1 MSPTAPTFITLNDQL
16 NKAHRRIRE
25 LQARETELL
34 AQNRTLR
41 AVITELTHDDPAQ
54 TAAELCSSPLHTS
67 SPNDGSDGRF
77 GTGDRGGKHT
87 TQRLGPTAQSPAHA
101 DTPPRSRHWL
111 RIRSASKRR
120 GPKMFDLDPIGAM
133 FLIIAVL
140 WLIAAVAYG
149 RDNR

>member
-1 MSPTAPTFITLNDQL
+1 MSPTAPTFVTLNDQL

-41 AVITELTHDDPAQ
+41 AVITELTDEDHAR
-54 TAAELCSSPLHTS
+54 TAAELCSSPLPTS
-67 SPNDGSDGRF
+67 PPHDGSDGRF
-77 GTGDRGGKHT
+77 GIGDQRQHT
-87 TQRLGPTAQSPAHA
+87 ASASVLRRDHRAPAK
-101 DTPPRSRHWL
+101 TPAPAPHPARARP
-111 RIRSASKRR
+111 ASKRGGSR
-120 GPKMFDLDPIGAM
+120 MFDLDPIGAM

-149 RDNR
+149 RDDR